1 MDGELERELSAPDT
15 KAWTHRKSCADTA
28 QHGTQ
33 QWVGSRAME
42 TPKDLNKVREG
53 TFSLVITD

>member
-15 KAWTHRKSCADTA
+15 KAWAHRKACADTA

-33 QWVGSRAME
+33 RCVGSRAKE